1 MKPQITL
8 FLDTRRP
15 KAGNLYPVKLRV
27 WDGMTK
33 KARLFPTVFDL
44 AENDFKKAWESKK
57 PRREFNTLRIK
68 LEAVKSKAHEVV
80 EDIYPFT
87 FDAFERKLYMRTGSG
102 IDIIYHY
109 NQVIEDLNKFGQ
121 VGTASNYDLSLKS
134 LMKFNEV
141 KRGKSSPSLSF
152 YEITPEWLKEYEN
165 YMVHNNQRS
174 FTTVSMYL
182 RALRAIYNKAITEGE
197 IKSDIYPFGRRKYV
211 IPSSKNIKKALSK
224 EQLAQLLKAEPENE
238 FQQKAK
244 DFWFF
249 SFACNGM
256 NIKDIALLKYKD
268 IQDGAISFYRA
279 KTINTSK
286 GDLKTITAYLNEF
299 TQKVISK
306 YGNANKHP
314 ESFVFDILKK
324 DFDPFQQKR
333 AVQNFTRFINQ
344 HIKLFCKKAGLPEIS
359 TYSARHSFATMSI
372 RNGASMEFVQ
382 ESLGHGNL
390 STTKNYFAGF
400 EDKTK
405 REFAEKLM
413 EF

>member
-33 KARLFPTVFDL
+33 KARLFPTAFDL
-44 AENDFKKAWESKK
+44 GENDFKQAWESKK

-102 IDIIYHY
+102 IDITYHY

-134 LMKFNEV
+134 LMKFNDV
-141 KRGKSSPSLSF
+141 KRGKSTASLSF
-152 YEITPEWLKEYEN
+152 YEITSEWLKEYEN

-197 IKSDIYPFGRRKYV
+197 IKADIYPFGRRKYV
-211 IPSSKNIKKALSK
+211 IPSSKNTKKALSK
-224 EQLAQLLKAEPENE
+224 DQLAQLLKAKPENE

-256 NIKDIALLKYKD
+256 NIKDIAQLKYKD

-299 TQKVISK
+299 TQGVIAK
-306 YGNANKHP
+306 YGNEHNHP
-314 ESFVFDILKK
+314 ENFVFDILQKV
-324 DFDPFQQKR
+324 FNPFQQKR

-344 HIKLFCKKAGLPEIS
+344 HIKLLCKKVGLPEIS